1 MSALHPTIAA
11 AMAPW
16 TPPQLRPASES
27 KPWRNAVLTP
37 APKESWGERRA
48 RYFDEC
54 RVGMDCGPDDE
65 TDDGDDFEGA
75 PV

>member
-1 MSALHPTIAA
+1 MSSNLHPTIASA
-11 AMAPW
+11 IAHWMP
-16 TPPQLRPASES
+16 PPQRAAIE

-37 APKESWGERRA
+37 APKDESWGDRRA

-54 RVGMDCGPDDE
+54 RAGMDCGPDDDQE
-65 TDDGDDFEGA
+65 GDDFEGA

>member
-1 MSALHPTIAA
+1 MNATLPPCLAA
-11 AMAPW
+11 ALAPFA
-16 TPPQLRPASES
+16 PPQSGVHADS
-27 KPWRNAVLTP
+27 KPWRHAVLTP
-37 APKESWGERRA
+37 AQKESWGERRA

-65 TDDGDDFEGA
+65 QDEDDFEGA